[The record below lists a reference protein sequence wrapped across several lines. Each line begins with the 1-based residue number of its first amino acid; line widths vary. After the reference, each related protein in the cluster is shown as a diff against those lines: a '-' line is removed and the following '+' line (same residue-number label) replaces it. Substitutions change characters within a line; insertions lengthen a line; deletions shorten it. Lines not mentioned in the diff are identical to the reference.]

1 MINTFIQDPYWRAI
15 CTRFFRHK
23 TGVAG
28 TVVFLFLT
36 FLGIYAPFFASSK
49 PLFVLYDN
57 EPYFPLFRYLFY
69 KGFYTKGIDLFFNLA
84 MFFIPLFL
92 CTFLVPKKTGRAL
105 RMTALTAFI
114 LLFLLVESGFV
125 ENPAKSR
132 HSVPTESGE
141 ASLNFALEIQEASPY
156 GRLNLLLEHILSKKR
171 HDALAPLLPDY
182 IREVQSF
189 RKEAKDLKLPTNYQN
204 SLAHEEQTLSLLKER
219 VEMEG
224 SDSKARKEDLEEIAY
239 INERR
244 EWIENES
251 LRVSWIV
258 MPLIRPFHWE
268 DGAGGDR
275 FFNRIAD
282 ITDKTRINRK
292 DLFASLLFGIRISLV
307 VGVLSIAIS
316 LLIGI
321 PIGAIAGYFAG
332 KTDLLI
338 CRLIEIWE
346 SMPAFFMLLMIIAV
360 MQSKSIFIVILIIGL
375 FGWTSFSRFIRGE
388 FFKQRSLS
396 YVDACLVLGLP
407 KKRIIFSHILPNAI
421 PPVLT
426 LLPFAIMGA
435 ISSEAGLS
443 FLGLGEEGSCS
454 LGVLMDEGRSSF
466 PGESYLLWP
475 PAFVLTVFLIAI
487 ALVGDALRD
496 TLDPKGF
503 RF

>member
-1 MINTFIQDPYWRAI
+1 MMSFFIQDPYWRAI

-23 TGVAG
+23 TGLAG
-28 TVVFLFLT
+28 MAVFLVLT

-49 PLFVLYDN
+49 PLFVLYGN

-84 MFFIPLFL
+84 MFFIPLFVV
-92 CTFLVPKKTGRAL
+92 TFLFRKRVGRIMRMGAL
-105 RMTALTAFI
+105 LSFI
-114 LLFLLVESGFV
+114 FLFLLVENGIV
-125 ENPAKSR
+125 ENPEKSIQQ
-132 HSVPTESGE
+132 PATEAGNV
-141 ASLNFALEIQEASPY
+141 SLNFSKEIHEASPY
-156 GRLNLLLEHILSKKR
+156 GKLNLLLEHILSKKR

-204 SLAHEEQTLSLLKER
+204 SLTHEAEVLSSLQEKIQRE
-219 VEMEG
+219 ESG
-224 SDSKARKEDLEEIAY
+224 SKAQKEDLEEIAY
-239 INERR
+239 IKDRR
-244 EWIENES
+244 DWVEKES
-251 LRVSWIV
+251 LNVSWII

-282 ITDKTRINRK
+282 INDKTRINRK

-307 VGVLSIAIS
+307 VGVLSIGIS

-332 KTDLLI
+332 RTDLLI

-475 PAFVLTVFLIAI
+475 PAFVLTVFLISI

>member
-1 MINTFIQDPYWRAI
+1 MKNPLIQDPYWKAVI
-15 CTRFFRHK
+15 SRFGRHK
-23 TGVAG
+23 AGVTGLF
-28 TVVFLFLT
+28 VFSFLT
-36 FLGIYAPFFASSK
+36 FLGIYAPLFASSK
-49 PLFVLYDN
+49 PLFVIYDG

-84 MFFIPLFL
+84 MVFLPLVLLSILFL
-92 CTFLVPKKTGRAL
+92 KRRKVLLISFGAIFLT
-105 RMTALTAFI
+105 
-114 LLFLLVESGFV
+114 LFVMIEEGIV
-125 ENPAKSR
+125 ENPEKPQKKS
-132 HSVPTESGE
+132 
-141 ASLNFALEIQEASPY
+141 EINEERAAQQFSDEINNASPY
-156 GRLNLLLEHILSKKR
+156 GKLNLLLENILSKKR
-171 HDALAPLLPDY
+171 HEELSPLLPDY
-182 IREVQSF
+182 VREVQSF
-189 RKEAKDLKLPTNYQN
+189 RKEALAPALPTNYQT
-204 SLAHEEQTLSLLKER
+204 SRAHEEEVLSALREKTRDRSMDPQLI
-219 VEMEG
+219 
-224 SDSKARKEDLEEIAY
+224 KEDLEEIAY
-239 INERR
+239 IEDRR
-244 EWIENES
+244 KWIDEES
-251 LRVSWIV
+251 LKVSSIV

-275 FFNRIAD
+275 FFNRVNSLF
-282 ITDKTRINRK
+282 DKTRINRK

-316 LLIGI
+316 LLIGV
-321 PIGAIAGYFAG
+321 PIGAVAGYFAG
-332 KTDLLI
+332 RTDLLI
-338 CRLIEIWE
+338 SRLIEIWE

-360 MQSKSIFIVILIIGL
+360 MQSKSIFIVILIIGI

-388 FFKQRSLS
+388 FLKQRSLS

-407 KKRIIFSHILPNAI
+407 RKRIIFSHILPNAI

-454 LGVLMDEGRSSF
+454 LGVLMDEGRASF

-475 PAFVLTVFLIAI
+475 PAFLLTVFLISI